1 MTTPLEV
8 LAVFTGGGAGAVARF
23 AAGRVAAPFAPP
35 AGFPWPTFAINVAGS
50 ALLGMLVVLCKDR
63 PTLLLF
69 LGTGVCGGFTTFSA
83 FSVEAVRLLE
93 AHRPD
98 LALLYAG
105 ASVAAGVGAA
115 YVTMLALD
123 AK

>member
-1 MTTPLEV
+1 MTTPLEALV
-8 LAVFTGGGAGAVARF
+8 VFAGGGAGAVARF
-23 AAGRVAAPFAPP
+23 AVGRAVVPLLP
-35 AGFPWPTFAINVAGS
+35 AVGFPWHTFAINVAGS
-50 ALLGMLVVLCKDR
+50 ALLGVLVALCKDR

-69 LGTGVCGGFTTFSA
+69 LGTGVCGGFTTFST
-83 FSVEAVRLLE
+83 FSVETVRLLE

-105 ASVAAGVGAA
+105 ASVAAAVGSA
-115 YVTMLALD
+115 YLAMLTLG

>member
-1 MTTPLEV
+1 MTTPADA
-8 LAVFTGGGAGAVARF
+8 LAVFVGGGLGAVARF
-23 AAGRVAAPFAPP
+23 AVGRALPVPD

-50 ALLGMLVVLCKDR
+50 ALLGVLVALCKDR

-83 FSVEAVRLLE
+83 FSVETVRLLE

-105 ASVAAGVGAA
+105 GSVAVALGAA
-115 YVTMLALD
+115 YLAMRC
-123 AK
+123 AAC

>member
-1 MTTPLEV
+1 MTTPAEIA
-8 LAVFTGGGAGAVARF
+8 AVFVGGGLGAVARF
-23 AAGRVAAPFAPP
+23 DVGRALPVPD
-35 AGFPWPTFAINVAGS
+35 AGFPWATFAINVAGS
-50 ALLGMLVVLCKDR
+50 ALLGVLVALGKGR

-69 LGTGVCGGFTTFSA
+69 LGTGVCGGFTTFST
-83 FSVEAVRLLE
+83 FSVETVRLLE

-105 ASVAAGVGAA
+105 GSVAVAVGAA
-115 YVTMLALD
+115 YLAMQVLE

>member
-23 AAGRVAAPFAPP
+23 AAGRAAAPFAPP
-35 AGFPWPTFAINVAGS
+35 TGFPWPTFAINVAGS
-50 ALLGMLVVLCKDR
+50 ALLGVLVALCKDR

-69 LGTGVCGGFTTFSA
+69 LGTGVCGGFTTFST
-83 FSVEAVRLLE
+83 FSVETVRLLE
-93 AHRPD
+93 GHRPD

-105 ASVAAGVGAA
+105 SSVVVAVAAA
-115 YVTMLALD
+115 YLAMLAFG
-123 AK
+123 AE

>member
-1 MTTPLEV
+1 MTAAEA
-8 LAVFTGGGAGAVARF
+8 LAVFVGGGLGAVARF
-23 AAGRVAAPFAPP
+23 AVGRALTPLLPE

-50 ALLGMLVVLCKDR
+50 ALLGVLVALGKDR

-115 YVTMLALD
+115 YVAMLALG